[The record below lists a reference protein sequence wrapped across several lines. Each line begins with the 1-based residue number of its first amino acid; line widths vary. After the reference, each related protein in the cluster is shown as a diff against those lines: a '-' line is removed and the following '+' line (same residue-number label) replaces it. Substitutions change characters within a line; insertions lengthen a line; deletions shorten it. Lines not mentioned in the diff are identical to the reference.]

1 MEEDHLKAEDLQ
13 HKVIPIHMNANFFFE
28 RAVRSLDRFR
38 YDKALKYFRKAVEYE
53 PENPVNH
60 CNMAGI
66 LSEMGDY
73 EGSNAVLFDIL
84 EHVDASMTECYFYMA
99 NNFANMENFEEA
111 ERMLVK
117 YLEEDP
123 EGQFLEEAEE
133 MMELFESELERPP
146 VKVNRIRSREG
157 VMEHEQAR
165 ALMEEG
171 KFAQAAE
178 LLEQIVQEQPDFLAA
193 RNNLAL
199 AYYYMGL
206 FRKAKATIAEVLEL
220 EEGNVHGLCNLAI
233 FYQHEG
239 DTISLNPLLRMLEVL
254 VPFHREHVFKLA
266 TTMGILGKHEAAYR
280 HFRRLLK
287 DSELNGD
294 PSLHHFTA
302 VAAFNSGRFRE
313 AGQCWRKLQKLD
325 PASDIPGF
333 YLDQLERLDLTGKQ
347 GYELSYHYHL
357 PFEEQLKRW
366 EKDESGLCEEVKTNP
381 MIRSSFFWA
390 LRYGDKATKLQ
401 VIRALGW
408 IADEEVKETLETFLK
423 EPDEPAEL
431 KNEALRVLAEMGL
444 EDTSQAILEASAAS
458 SSMVAETQAAYTYQG
473 GDTLQA
479 VVDQA
484 LLHMDETAG
493 REQKKHLQNL
503 WYQFLGKLY
512 PDKPIIRHT
521 EGWSAALE
529 YLTSK
534 QHGGSVTYQE
544 VAQRY
549 GISPSTVSRYAK
561 RIDSVC
567 SLKEEKDDMFCPFTE
582 NV

>member
-1 MEEDHLKAEDLQ
+1 
-13 HKVIPIHMNANFFFE
+13 MNANFFFE
-28 RAVRSLDRFR
+28 RAVRSLDHFH

-73 EGSNAVLFDIL
+73 EGSNAILSDIL

-99 NNFANMENFEEA
+99 NNYANMENFEEA
-111 ERMLVK
+111 ERVLIK

-123 EGQFLEEAEE
+123 AGQFLDEAEE
-133 MMELFESELERPP
+133 MMELFQYELERP
-146 VKVNRIRSREG
+146 VKPSRIRSREG
-157 VMEHEQAR
+157 MVEHEEAR
-165 ALMEEG
+165 ALMEAG
-171 KFAQAAE
+171 RFSQAAE
-178 LLEQIVQEQPDFLAA
+178 LLEKIVQEQPDFLAA

-206 FRKAKATIAEVLEL
+206 FRKAKATIFEVLEL
-220 EEGNVHGLCNLAI
+220 EQSNVHGLCNLAI

-239 DTISLNPLLRMLEVL
+239 NTTSLNTLLEMLEVV
-254 VPFHREHVFKLA
+254 VPFHQEHVFKLA
-266 TTMGILGKHEAAYR
+266 TTMGILGKHESAYG

-287 DSELNGD
+287 DAEVNGD
-294 PSLHHFTA
+294 PSLHHYAA
-302 VAAFNSGRFRE
+302 VAAFNSDRYRE
-313 AGQCWRKLQKLD
+313 AQRCWRQVQKLD
-325 PASDIPGF
+325 PASDIPRF
-333 YLDQLERLDLTGKQ
+333 YLDQLERLDLTGKRQ
-347 GYELSYHYHL
+347 FDLSYHYHL

-366 EKDESGLCEEVKTNP
+366 EKNESELCEEVKTNP

-390 LRYGDKATKLQ
+390 LRYGDKGTKLQ

-408 IADEEVKETLETFLK
+408 IADEEVRETLEAFLK
-423 EPDEPAEL
+423 EPDEAAEL
-431 KNEALRVLAEMGL
+431 KREALNVLAEMGL
-444 EDTSQAILEASAAS
+444 ESASQAILEVSATSDTMVSETRASN
-458 SSMVAETQAAYTYQG
+458 EFFG

-484 LLHMDETAG
+484 LLHMNDTAG

-503 WYQFLGKLY
+503 WTLFLGKLY
-512 PDKPIIRHT
+512 PEKPTIRHT

-529 YLTSK
+529 YLTAK
-534 QHGGSVTYQE
+534 QHGDALTYQE

-549 GISPSTVSRYAK
+549 GVSVSTVSRYAK

-567 SLKEEKDDMFCPFTE
+567 SLKEEKDDILRPFTE
-582 NV
+582 NI